1 MHNPLDEE
9 ALAAALLAETLD
21 TDPFVCAL
29 RCAWNPQDL
38 SASAH
43 LHLVTQVVELGP
55 LTEEELEAARETRS
69 AIEHKRDEFLQ
80 QWAEPRRPQTNVL
93 AFWPTRKRPFLAA
106 SAGISLVA
114 VAAAFLLWVRTESA
128 APQAGASFRVD
139 SPTEALF
146 QTPFEVGARSARADR
161 ISQARSN
168 DYRENQFLAWGAP

>member
-1 MHNPLDEE
+1 MNSLLDDE

-69 AIEHKRDEFLQ
+69 AVEHKRDELWKR
-80 QWAEPRRPQTNVL
+80 WAEPRKTNVL
-93 AFWPTRKRPFLAA
+93 PFMPSRKRLFLATSA
-106 SAGISLVA
+106 GAGISFVA

-128 APQAGASFRVD
+128 APQAGTSFRVD

-146 QTPFEVGARSARADR
+146 QTPFEVGARSARVDR

-168 DYRENQFLAWGAP
+168 DYRENQFLAWGAQ